1 MMMMMMTFLITLT
14 GRNAGGVK
22 RESETNRAYSERLKK
37 TVSRGHVTAGRR
49 LCQSLVAEGDAQ
61 RERRVRD

>member
-1 MMMMMMTFLITLT
+1 MMMMMMMMMMTFLITLT
-14 GRNAGGVK
+14 GRNAGGVQ

-49 LCQSLVAEGDAQ
+49 LVAEGDAQ
-61 RERRVRD
+61 RERKVRD